1 MDYNE
6 IIKDYSEE
14 KKDMIVSL
22 IELNKI
28 TVQDSD
34 KYHTGA
40 LNTFFDLW
48 KEHFPNQRQSKGCL
62 SCRKAVFL
70 FFSNVADF
78 ISKEKMKASETANTP
93 NPKKTRKEIREVIEV
108 VKKKA
113 KKSKSVKKHKT
124 VTGALSPTGAR
135 N

>member
-6 IIKDYSEE
+6 IIKDYSEA
-14 KKDMIVSL
+14 KKDMIVNL

-48 KEHFPNQRQSKGCL
+48 KEHFPKQRQSKGCL

-78 ISKEKMKASETANTP
+78 ISKEKMKASETAEVVEP
-93 NPKKTRKEIREVIEV
+93 VKE
-108 VKKKA
+108 VKKKPNKIKRA
-113 KKSKSVKKHKT
+113 KVVKKHKT

>member
-14 KKDMIVSL
+14 KKDLIVSL

-70 FFSNVADF
+70 LFTNLADF
-78 ISKEKMKASETANTP
+78 ISSDRLKSTETVDVVESIKA
-93 NPKKTRKEIREVIEV
+93 

-113 KKSKSVKKHKT
+113 NKKHKT
-124 VTGALSPTGAR
+124 ITGALSPTGAR